1 MKFADILMMVVQQSK
16 KPRLQ
21 RGNEHDRPWPIR
33 LFGVDMTAVRL
44 ALRDLV
50 FADITDAQLESA
62 EDLDDDSSQSSLD
75 LLKPLDEAAEDDL
88 VDPPEPI
95 EDIGIEV

>member
-1 MKFADILMMVVQQSK
+1 MDGDDSSREAKCTDPKMDLYD
-16 KPRLQ
+16 P
-21 RGNEHDRPWPIR
+21 
-33 LFGVDMTAVRL
+33 VDP
-44 ALRDLV
+44 
-50 FADITDAQLESA
+50 

-95 EDIGIEV
+95 EDIGIEVWRTF